1 MNCCGRVRYP
11 ALREVLNNW
20 ETDAKDKPVTE
31 IKLIRTEV
39 PLRANRG
46 LNGARSELRGEFR
59 SELEGLSWPNGSR
72 DAFLFVCVC
81 VCRMYS
87 TPSRARVESRN
98 YTLSPLWSAAK

>member
-81 VCRMYS
+81 VQDVFHTIAS
-87 TPSRARVESRN
+87 AR
-98 YTLSPLWSAAK
+98 